1 MLRLKQYALLIAIG
15 LMSLSIPSCNKPSQ
29 TPSVEYPKIEPCYI
43 PPVPELATNADL
55 LQYTL
60 VVIGELRKCSEKVLL
75 LRDWASD

>member
-15 LMSLSIPSCNKPSQ
+15 LMSLWMSACTKPSQ